1 VSISKTHFL
10 GLALAALGSLACDGA
25 DEPLSPARFI
35 PVSASV
41 VRVEVDRAQGGRAL
55 GSGVTVAPSVIAT
68 SCHVVREAVGIRI
81 AGAGSTWEVDAEYA
95 DTRRD
100 LCFLRV
106 PSWRGKAVEF
116 AAAADLRPGVP
127 VVALGFTG
135 GTTIAP
141 RFGHIRALHPFDEGR
156 IIESDTQFNSG
167 SSGGGLFDERGALIG
182 LLTFRLRNSD
192 ASYYSVP
199 VQWIR
204 ERLPA
209 EHQWAGVEPLK
220 GAAPFWQ
227 GKSEVL
233 TFLPAGPVPLP
244 ARANDFPTHARVE
257 FVLACMREFE
267 ALAKEAMYKCSCA
280 IDVIATK
287 VDYENWVELS
297 TIANSITIAGE
308 RGGAMRDLKDGRK
321 TIAQFREIQE
331 NAKKSCFLAK

>member
-1 VSISKTHFL
+1 MSISKTHL
-10 GLALAALGSLACDGA
+10 RGLALAAVASLAWEAAG
-25 DEPLSPARFI
+25 EPLSPAQFI

-116 AAAADLRPGVP
+116 AASADLRPGVP

-135 GTTIAP
+135 GATIAP

-192 ASYYSVP
+192 DSYYSVP

-209 EHQWAGVEPLK
+209 EHQWADVGPLK

-227 GKSEVL
+227 GKSEAL
-233 TFLPAGPVPLP
+233 TFLPAGPVPAP

-257 FVLACMREFE
+257 FVLACMREYT

-280 IDVIATK
+280 IDVIAAR
-287 VDYENWVELS
+287 VDYETWVELS

-308 RGGAMRDLKDGRK
+308 RGGAMRDLKDARK
-321 TIAQFREIQE
+321 TIARFREIQDH
-331 NAKKSCFLAK
+331 AKKSCFLDK